1 MTNEEMFNKNIKIA
15 YKIANKYLTNHASEY
30 EDIKQIALMG
40 LWKAVLTFNNKYAFS
55 TYAYRV
61 ISNEINYY
69 LRTVK
74 KNHSTISLKQEIK
87 ENMILEDVLADK
99 NNYIE
104 KLENSLA
111 IENYISQ
118 IRNSKLKEQE
128 KIVFELS
135 LKGYRQDEIAKI
147 VGYSQPH
154 ISRII
159 KKLRTK
165 IKL

>member
-1 MTNEEMFNKNIKIA
+1 MTKEEMFNKNIKIA
-15 YKIANKYLTNHASEY
+15 YKIANRYLINYANEY

-40 LWKAVLTFNNKYAFS
+40 LWKAVSTFDNTHAFS
-55 TYAYRV
+55 TYGYTV
-61 ISNEINYY
+61 ISNEINCY

-74 KNHSTISLKQEIK
+74 KHYNTISLKQEIK
-87 ENMILEDVLADK
+87 EDITLEDVLADK

-104 KLENSLA
+104 KLENSLD

-128 KIVFELS
+128 KIVFELT
-135 LKGYRQDEIAKI
+135 LKGYKQRQIAKI
-147 VGYSQPH
+147 IGCSQAEV
-154 ISRII
+154 SRKIR
-159 KKLRTK
+159 KLRFK

>member
-15 YKIANKYLTNHASEY
+15 YKIANRYLTNYASEY

-40 LWKAVLTFNNKYAFS
+40 LWKAVSTFDNTHVFS
-55 TYAYRV
+55 TYAYTV

-74 KNHSTISLKQEIK
+74 KNYNTISLKQEIK
-87 ENMILEDVLADK
+87 ENITLEDILADK

-128 KIVFELS
+128 KIVFELT
-135 LKGYRQDEIAKI
+135 LKGYKQRQIAKI
-147 VGYSQPH
+147 IGCSQAEV
-154 ISRII
+154 SRKIR
-159 KKLRTK
+159 KLRSK

>member
-1 MTNEEMFNKNIKIA
+1 MTKEEMFNKNIKIA
-15 YKIANKYLTNHASEY
+15 YKLANRYLTNYASEY
-30 EDIKQIALMG
+30 EDIKQIALTG
-40 LWKAVLTFNNKYAFS
+40 LWKAVSTFDNTHVFS
-55 TYAYRV
+55 TYAYTV

-74 KNHSTISLKQEIK
+74 KHYNTISLKQEVK
-87 ENMILEDVLADK
+87 ENITLEDILADK

-118 IRNSKLKEQE
+118 TRNSKLKEQE
-128 KIVFELS
+128 KIVFELT
-135 LKGYRQDEIAKI
+135 LKGYKQRQIAKI
-147 VGYSQPH
+147 IGCSQAEV
-154 ISRII
+154 SRKIR
-159 KKLRTK
+159 KLRSK

>member
-1 MTNEEMFNKNIKIA
+1 MTKEEMFNKNIKIA
-15 YKIANKYLTNHASEY
+15 YKIANRYLINYANEY
-30 EDIKQIALMG
+30 EDIKQLALMG
-40 LWKAVLTFNNKYAFS
+40 LWKAVSTFDNTHAFS
-55 TYAYRV
+55 TYAYTV
-61 ISNEINYY
+61 ISNEINCY

-74 KNHSTISLKQEIK
+74 KHYNTISLKQEIK
-87 ENMILEDVLADK
+87 EDITLEDVLADK

-104 KLENSLA
+104 KLENSLD

-118 IRNSKLKEQE
+118 IRNSKLNEKE
-128 KIVFELS
+128 KMVFELS
-135 LKGYRQDEIAKI
+135 LKGYRQDKIAKI

-154 ISRII
+154 VSRTI

>member
-1 MTNEEMFNKNIKIA
+1 MTKEEMFSKNIKIA
-15 YKIANKYLTNHASEY
+15 YKIANRYLTNYASEY

-40 LWKAVLTFNNKYAFS
+40 LWKAVSTFDNTHVFS
-55 TYAYRV
+55 TYAYTV

-74 KNHSTISLKQEIK
+74 KHYNTISLKQEIK
-87 ENMILEDVLADK
+87 EDITLEDVLADK

-104 KLENSLA
+104 KLENSLD

-128 KIVFELS
+128 KIVFELT
-135 LKGYRQDEIAKI
+135 LKGYKQRQIAKI
-147 VGYSQPH
+147 IGCSQAEV
-154 ISRII
+154 SRKIR
-159 KKLRTK
+159 KLRFK